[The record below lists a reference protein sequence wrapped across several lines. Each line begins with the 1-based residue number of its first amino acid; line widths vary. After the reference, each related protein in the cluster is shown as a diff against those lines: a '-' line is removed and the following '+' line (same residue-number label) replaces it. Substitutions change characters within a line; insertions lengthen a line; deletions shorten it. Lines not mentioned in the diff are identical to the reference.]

1 MMQHILIVKIPKSN
15 ISEMIL
21 KEKDY
26 EIARYCK
33 NDRCQR
39 SLASMV
45 YKIFDEK
52 T

>member
-1 MMQHILIVKIPKSN
+1 
-15 ISEMIL
+15 MIL

-52 T
+52 TWLGMSVNKKLAE

>member
-1 MMQHILIVKIPKSN
+1 
-15 ISEMIL
+15 MIL

-52 T
+52 TWLEMSVNKQLAE